1 VVQLQSDGE
10 IQGHLFALVVAEG
23 WRRRGI
29 ARRRIPPTDSIAQAF
44 LAHSAADPEGRAL
57 GAYDD
62 FAGRL
67 DDEEFRDE
75 LQFMTSDTSKESQA
89 FQEAARLGKELE
101 RGLLA
106 LLFETES
113 LPKLARD

>member
-1 VVQLQSDGE
+1 MTPSDSG
-10 IQGHLFALVVAEG
+10 
-23 WRRRGI
+23 
-29 ARRRIPPTDSIAQAF
+29 
-44 LAHSAADPEGRAL
+44 GRAL

-62 FAGRL
+62 FLGLR
-67 DDEEFRDE
+67 DDNDFRDE
-75 LQFMTSDTSKESQA
+75 LESVTRDTSKDSSA

-113 LPKLARD
+113 LPKLARDYIVF